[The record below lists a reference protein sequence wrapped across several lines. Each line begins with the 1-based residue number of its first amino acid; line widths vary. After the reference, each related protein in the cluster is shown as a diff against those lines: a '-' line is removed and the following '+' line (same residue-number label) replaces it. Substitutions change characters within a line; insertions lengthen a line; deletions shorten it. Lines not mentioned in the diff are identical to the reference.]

1 MRLDQK
7 LISLPCQPEQ
17 IGGHNEELAFIL
29 ELSNLLAALSG
40 PEAVLEAALR
50 LVRDRFDF
58 GTGRLYLYDESRGE
72 LVLQASQG
80 LDVSGLE
87 SMPADQGFSGM
98 AFSRRSFLAKKIED
112 LPAKERVE
120 RLKSRGLKSVVCVP
134 LIVRDQAI
142 GVMNLGARRVVHL
155 ETEHIDL
162 MIVAA
167 NIIAVAV
174 QNSQATETLE
184 RQKEAIR
191 FFAYTASHDLKGPV
205 VGIGGMVRLLAKHEG
220 YKFSERGV
228 EICRQLENASARLEM
243 LVGEINSYISASEA
257 PMDMDEVDMGQIIND
272 VCHDFSLSME
282 QRGVQL
288 RVPPKLP
295 KIRAD
300 KLGLMRIFE
309 NLVDNALK
317 YGGGNLSLIQ
327 IDYQESDCYHTFSV
341 ADNGVG
347 LTADQA
353 EKIFDVFSR
362 SETSKGSPGS
372 GLGLGIVRAVAKR
385 HGGTAWADCAPGRGC
400 TFYVTIAKSE
410 Q

>member
-7 LISLPCQPEQ
+7 LISLPCRPEQ
-17 IGGHNEELAFIL
+17 IGGRNQELAFIL

-40 PEAVLEAALR
+40 LEAVLEAALR

-58 GTGRLYLYDESRGE
+58 ETGRLYLFDESRGE

-87 SMPADQGFSGM
+87 SMPVDQGFSGM
-98 AFSRRSFLAKKIED
+98 AFSRRSFLAKRIDD

-120 RLKSRGLKSVVCVP
+120 RLRARGLKSVVCVP

-142 GVMNLGARRVVHL
+142 GVMNLGARRVVQL
-155 ETEHIDL
+155 ETDHIDL

-174 QNSQATETLE
+174 QNSRATEALE

-220 YKFSERGV
+220 HKFSERGA
-228 EICRQLENASARLEM
+228 EICRQIENATARLEL
-243 LVGEINSYISASEA
+243 LVGEINAYISVSES
-257 PMDMDEVDMGQIIND
+257 PMEMAEVDVAEVIDD
-272 VCHDFSLSME
+272 VCNDFSLTME
-282 QRGVQL
+282 KRGVQL
-288 RVPPKLP
+288 RLP
-295 KIRAD
+295 KHLPKVRAD
-300 KLGLMRIFE
+300 RLGLTRIFE
-309 NLVDNALK
+309 NLIDNALK
-317 YGGGNLSLIQ
+317 YGGENLNLIQ
-327 IDYQESDCYHTFSV
+327 IDHQESDCYHTFSV

-347 LTADQA
+347 LTSEQA
-353 EKIFDVFSR
+353 ETIFNMFSR
-362 SETSKGSPGS
+362 SETSRGRPGS

-385 HGGTAWADCAPGRGC
+385 HGGKAWADCAPGRGC
-400 TFYVTIAKSE
+400 TFYVTIAKGE
-410 Q
+410 